1 MKWLE
6 KICTVFSVLVSLRGR
21 ERERDYIYCSVNVFS
36 YYSTR
41 DWMKVL
47 ASSVCMSVMFLALSF
62 TSCLCISRASS

>member
-21 ERERDYIYCSVNVFS
+21 ERETIYCSVNVFS

-47 ASSVCMSVMFLALSF
+47 ASSVCPQ
-62 TSCLCISRASS
+62 CIIAVSDVSSIILH